1 MKLKVAG
8 VGIVLALAGVAAAIA
23 LGAAGGGISVAPKDA
38 AGVITISGID
48 GGDPG
53 SPTIDVMSFS
63 WGVSN
68 TFTGSHGGGGGA
80 GKANFQ
86 DLSVMKLIDKASPLL
101 AKACATGQ
109 HIQTVI
115 LNVNRP
121 GGPKGAP
128 YMQYKLDDVF
138 VTSVSHGGWETPSR
152 RRTSPSP
159 TGASSRPTRRRTA
172 AKPRSTSTWTT
183 TAEVIQRRPAPTTG
197 AGR

>member
-8 VGIVLALAGVAAAIA
+8 VGLVLALAGVAAAIA

-53 SPTIDVMSFS
+53 SPTIDVLAFS
-63 WGVSN
+63 WSVSN

-86 DLSVMKLIDKASPLL
+86 DLSVTKLIDKASPLL

-115 LNVNRP
+115 LNLNRP

-138 VTSVSHGGWETPSR
+138 VTSVSHGGSGDNK
-152 RRTSPSP
+152 P
-159 TGASSRPTRRRTA
+159 TENVSFAYGSIKQTY
-172 AKPRSTSTWTT
+172 T
-183 TAEVIQRRPAPTTG
+183 TADGSETSFNFNLDDNRVG
-197 AGR
+197 